1 MLPYILNRTFQGIA
15 VLFLVSIIGF
25 TLILSTGDPM
35 AAYNASPFV
44 SAKDVERLRAQ
55 YGLDQP
61 AYVQYFHWLGN
72 LLQGDWGRSYV
83 AQQREVIDML
93 GQRLPNSL
101 MLVVAAYAL
110 TLLLA
115 IPIGIFS
122 ALRQYSIWDYLFT
135 GLAFIGLSIPVFWLG
150 LMFMLV
156 FAVQFKLWGLPYLP
170 TGGMYDLKVGP
181 STQQLAMHLV
191 LPAMTL
197 ASALIARYVRY
208 VRAAM
213 LEVIRQDYI
222 RTARAKGLAEVI
234 VLGRHALKNAAI
246 PLVSLAGVDLPL
258 LLSGTVVTETIF
270 SWPGMGRLFYEH
282 SLQVDVP
289 VLMGVLL
296 VSSALVVVGNLAADL
311 TYGFL
316 DPRIRTTR

>member
-1 MLPYILNRTFQGIA
+1 MQGVV
-15 VLFLVSIIGF
+15 VLFLVSIIGYA
-25 TLILSTGDPM
+25 LILSTGDPM

-61 AYVQYFHWLGN
+61 AYMQYVRWLTN

-83 AQQREVIDML
+83 AQQREVSDML
-93 GQRLPNSL
+93 VQRLPNSL
-101 MLVVAAYAL
+101 VLVVAAYTL
-110 TLLLA
+110 TLLIA
-115 IPIGIFS
+115 IPVGIFS
-122 ALRQYSIWDYLFT
+122 ALRQYSVWDYLFT
-135 GLAFIGLSIPVFWLG
+135 GFAFVGLSVPVFWLG
-150 LMFMLV
+150 LMFMLL
-156 FAVQFKLWGLPYLP
+156 FSVQFKLWGLPYLP

-181 STQQLAMHLV
+181 SAGQLAIHLM
-191 LPAMTL
+191 LPALTL

-208 VRAAM
+208 IRAAM
-213 LEVIRQDYI
+213 LETIRQDYI
-222 RTARAKGLAEVI
+222 RTARAKGLAEII

-270 SWPGMGRLFYEH
+270 AWPGMGRLFYEH

-296 VSSALVVVGNLAADL
+296 VSSTMIVVGNLAADL
-311 TYGFL
+311 TYGLL

>member
-1 MLPYILNRTFQGIA
+1 MVPYIISRTIQGIV

-25 TLILSTGDPM
+25 ALILSTGDPM
-35 AAYNASPFV
+35 AAYNSSPFV
-44 SAKDVERLRAQ
+44 SAQDVERLRAQ

-61 AYVQYFHWLGN
+61 PYMQYLHWVSN
-72 LLQGDWGRSYV
+72 LLRGDWGRSYV
-83 AQQREVIDML
+83 AQQREVVDML
-93 GQRLPNSL
+93 AQRMPNSL
-101 MLVVAAYAL
+101 ILVVAAYTL
-110 TLLLA
+110 TLLIA
-115 IPIGIFS
+115 IPVGIFS

-181 STQQLAMHLV
+181 SAGQLAIHLI
-191 LPAMTL
+191 LPSLTL

-208 VRAAM
+208 IRAAM

-222 RTARAKGLAEVI
+222 RTARAKGLAETL
-234 VLGRHALKNAAI
+234 VLGRHALKNAAL

-258 LLSGTVVTETIF
+258 LLSGTIVTETIF
-270 SWPGMGRLFYEH
+270 AWPGMGRLFYEH

-296 VSSALVVVGNLAADL
+296 VSSMMVVVGNLAADL

>member
-1 MLPYILNRTFQGIA
+1 MLPYVLNRSLQGIA
-15 VLFLVSIIGF
+15 VLFLVSIIGYI
-25 TLILSTGDPM
+25 LVLSTGDPM
-35 AAYNASPFV
+35 AAYNSSPFV
-44 SAKDVERLRAQ
+44 SARDVERLRAQ

-61 AYVQYFHWLGN
+61 AYIQYARWLGN
-72 LLQGDWGRSYV
+72 LLRGDWGRSYV
-83 AQQREVIDML
+83 SQQREVIDML
-93 GQRLPNSL
+93 GQRLPNTL
-101 MLVVAAYAL
+101 VLVVSAYAL
-110 TLLLA
+110 TLLVA
-115 IPIGIFS
+115 IPIGIYS
-122 ALRQYSIWDYLFT
+122 ALRQYSVWDYVFT
-135 GLAFIGLSIPVFWLG
+135 GFAFVGLSIPVFWLG

-181 STQQLAMHLV
+181 SLGQLATHLV

-197 ASALIARYVRY
+197 SLALIARYVRY

-222 RTARAKGLAEVI
+222 RTAHAKGLTEVV
-234 VLGRHALKNAAI
+234 VLSRHALKNAAI

-296 VSSALVVVGNLAADL
+296 VSSALVIVGNLVADL
-311 TYGFL
+311 TYGLL
-316 DPRIRTTR
+316 DPRIRTAR